1 MLWRKTLEEIG
12 GLQPLAS
19 QLAEDN
25 VLGQR
30 VRGLGLTVSLADTVS
45 SATVSEASFHE
56 LWQHE
61 IRWARTIRGL
71 APVAHAASMIQYP
84 LFWAAMAF
92 VLSAGA
98 YWSVALFACT
108 WAVRATSARGIDRA
122 LHPKLDFPPLA
133 AAVWLLPLR
142 DTLSVVETIVSYCGN
157 EVVWRG
163 HKMTAAKMR
172 RLRRETQ
179 ARS

>member
-1 MLWRKTLEEIG
+1 MLQRQVLEDIG
-12 GLQPLAS
+12 GLQSLAT

-30 VRGLGLTVSLADTVS
+30 VRGLGLAVRLADTVP
-45 SATVSEASFHE
+45 TVTVAETSFRA

-71 APVAHAASMIQYP
+71 APVAYAASVIQYP
-84 LFWAAMAF
+84 LFAAAMVL

-98 YWSVALFACT
+98 RWSVALFAVT
-108 WAVRATSARGIDRA
+108 WLVRAVSALGIDRT
-122 LHPKLDFPPLA
+122 LRPLLGHHTFA
-133 AAVWLLPLR
+133 APYWLLPVR
-142 DTLSVVETIVSYCGN
+142 DILSVVETIVSYWGN

-163 HKMTAAKMR
+163 HRLTAPS
-172 RLRRETQ
+172 
-179 ARS
+179 AR